1 MPAPAAVLSSDRRK
15 GLTYHGRACYPAGKK
30 FTKLTGAIREHADV
44 SEANAQAIA
53 KGLLARGLIEEGRV
67 GAPKLCECCG
77 TLFHPDHAAVRYCS
91 DECVALFQHL

>member
-1 MPAPAAVLSSDRRK
+1 M
-15 GLTYHGRACYPAGKK
+15 K
-30 FTKLTGAIREHADV
+30 FTELTAAIREHADV

-53 KGLLARGLIEEGRV
+53 KGLMARGLIEAGRV
-67 GAPKLCECCG
+67 VAPKLCECCG